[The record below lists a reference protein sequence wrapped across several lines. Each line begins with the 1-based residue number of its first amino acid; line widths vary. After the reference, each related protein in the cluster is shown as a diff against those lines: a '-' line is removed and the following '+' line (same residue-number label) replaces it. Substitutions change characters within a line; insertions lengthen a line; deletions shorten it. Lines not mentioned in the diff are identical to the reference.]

1 MDEKEVLVVLDVAA
15 LIDRAA
21 MEKHLRREGLVAV
34 EGEPFAYRGS
44 TTTDV
49 DRTLLYVFDAV
60 KKAIQKGGASE
71 CAMVVAVGEAMGS
84 YRFDPQQDGFVPA
97 DGMGYNG

>member
-1 MDEKEVLVVLDVAA
+1 MQEQEVIIVLDVTG
-15 LIDRAA
+15 LTDRAA

-44 TTTDV
+44 TTTGV
-49 DRTLLYVFDAV
+49 DKTLLYVFDAV
-60 KKAIQKGGASE
+60 KKAIRKGGAGE

-84 YRFDPQQDGFVPA
+84 YRFDPQQNEFVPA
-97 DGMGYNG
+97 GGIG